1 MMMGV
6 ILIAQ
11 IVTAQ
16 VVSPSALPSAPVPP
30 TIEHVRSSTLCTALR
45 DNVAPA
51 LFGLIRNDKLVSV
64 GRASLLNL
72 GNLSEHGQLASS
84 YGENGAHLT
93 NPLGMAEG
101 NSHLFD
107 IGRSLE
113 KNVETIERILADP
126 ARFSDHPQT
135 DDEKRLAE
143 IKSEL
148 LSVLAKQKL
157 VVNAFSGTADTAM
170 MEQFI
175 SQSPRIGG
183 GDSFSDTGIA
193 GPLGGGSPIDNQEM
207 ATSPAFRPLMAVYA
221 QANSIS
227 IAHLSPYDRL
237 AELIGG
243 EQRAIDAS
251 EGSASISIS
260 GAAAQCAGSP
270 H

>member
-11 IVTAQ
+11 ILTAQ
-16 VVSPSALPSAPVPP
+16 VVSPSALPSAPP
-30 TIEHVRSSTLCTALR
+30 TIEHVQSSTLCTALR

-72 GNLSEHGQLASS
+72 GSLSEHGQLASG
-84 YGENGAHLT
+84 YGENGAHVT
-93 NPLGMAEG
+93 QPLGMTEG

-113 KNVETIERILADP
+113 KNVETIDRILADP
-126 ARFSDHPQT
+126 VRFPDHPQT
-135 DDEKRLAE
+135 DDEKKLVQ

-148 LSVLAKQKL
+148 LSVLDMQKL

-170 MEQFI
+170 MEQFV
-175 SQSPRIGG
+175 SQSPSIGG
-183 GDSFSDTGIA
+183 RDSFSDTGIA

-207 ATSPAFRPLMAVYA
+207 ATSPAFRSLMAVYA

-251 EGSASISIS
+251 EGSADTTI
-260 GAAAQCAGSP
+260 AAAAARCAGP